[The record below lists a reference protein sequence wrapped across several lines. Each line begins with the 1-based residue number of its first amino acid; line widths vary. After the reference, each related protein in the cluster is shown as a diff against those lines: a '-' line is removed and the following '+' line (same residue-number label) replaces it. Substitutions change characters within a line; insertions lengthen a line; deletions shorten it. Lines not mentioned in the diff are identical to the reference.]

1 LDGFNLFCHNLG
13 AIKTHILRWSF
24 AKIEPMRN
32 IKNRNLRDAYYLVMG
47 FSIGLTLGMV
57 IFG

>member
-1 LDGFNLFCHNLG
+1 M
-13 AIKTHILRWSF
+13 SF

-32 IKNRNLRDAYYLVMG
+32 IKNRNLRDVYYLVMG